1 MPGMLVSLL
10 DLPDERP
17 LCEALL
23 AQGIELARP
32 LPPRQAPG
40 ACVAA
45 GKLSLLH
52 LSPNSA
58 KRQTGTSSHG

>member
-45 GKLSLLH
+45 GKLLR
-52 LSPNSA
+52 
-58 KRQTGTSSHG
+58 KCGFRV